1 MKLGTYTLRIPLFS
15 KIAVSK
21 QNFKRAAPEIQDVRP
36 KMLFFLYNSNCIDF
50 KTHKCIEVEYKDGHC
65 GCFGT
70 KYVSVSSSVLE
81 IQHIGTPESVK
92 APICCISK
100 TVIDTDTYLV
110 PKYPQY
116 PTLYSTII
124 CLWVLKPMLLEL

>member
-1 MKLGTYTLRIPLFS
+1 
-15 KIAVSK
+15 
-21 QNFKRAAPEIQDVRP
+21 
-36 KMLFFLYNSNCIDF
+36 MLFFLYNSNCIDF